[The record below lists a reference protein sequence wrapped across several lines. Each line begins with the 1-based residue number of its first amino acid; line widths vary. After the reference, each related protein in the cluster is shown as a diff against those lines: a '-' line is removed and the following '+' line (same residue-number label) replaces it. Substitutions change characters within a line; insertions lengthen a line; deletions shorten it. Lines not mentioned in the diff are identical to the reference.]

1 MVLPERFEV
10 NFRMSD
16 EMDIILLYDED
27 GNETEFEVVATLE
40 VDENEY
46 AILLPRDDTRDPDAE
61 EVDEAYVLR
70 IEQDENGEDILI
82 GIDDEEELNTVI
94 EAYEELVKEESN

>member
-1 MVLPERFEV
+1 
-10 NFRMSD
+10 MSE
-16 EMDIILLYDED
+16 EMDLILLYDED

-46 AILLPRDDTRDPDAE
+46 AILLPRDDERDPEVD
-61 EVDEAYVLR
+61 EVDEAYILR
-70 IEQDENGEDILI
+70 IEKDENGEDVLI
-82 GIDDEEELNTVI
+82 GIDDEEELNMVI

>member
-1 MVLPERFEV
+1 
-10 NFRMSD
+10 MSD

-46 AILLPRDDTRDPDAE
+46 AILLPRDDTRDPEAE

-82 GIDDEEELNTVI
+82 GIDEEAELNMVI

>member
-1 MVLPERFEV
+1 
-10 NFRMSD
+10 MSD

-40 VDENEY
+40 LDENEY
-46 AILLPRDDTRDPDAE
+46 AILLPRDDERDPDAE
-61 EVDEAYVLR
+61 EVEEAYILR
-70 IEQDENGEDILI
+70 IEQDDDGEDVLV
-82 GIDDEEELNTVI
+82 GIEDEEELNAVI